1 MSVLETMIRKGIPE
15 DVENVFHLY
24 QAVAMQEGGLA
35 RAADEIT
42 ANYVS
47 DFCTSAYEKGLQLL
61 AFDSE
66 GMLIAEIHAY
76 AIGPKSFKHVYSN
89 LTIAVH
95 PSVQGRGIGKLLF
108 QKFLALISNER
119 KHILRVELI
128 ARSSNKRAIELYQ
141 HLGFVQEGIMKNRIW
156 SANHQ
161 LEDDIPMAWENP
173 TFKP

>member
-1 MSVLETMIRKGIPE
+1 MKALETTFRIGTPE
-15 DVENVFHLY
+15 DVAEVFHLY
-24 QAVAMQEGGLA
+24 QAVGQLEGGLA
-35 RAADEIT
+35 RAAEEIT

-47 DFCTSAYEKGLQLL
+47 DFCMAASEKGLQLL
-61 AFDSE
+61 AFNSN

-95 PSVQGRGIGKLLF
+95 PSMQGRGIGKLLF
-108 QKFLALISNER
+108 QNFLALISNER
-119 KHILRVELI
+119 QHILRVELI

-141 HLGFVQEGIMKNRIW
+141 QLGFVQEGIMKNRIC

-161 LEDDIPMAWENP
+161 LEDDIPMAWENT